1 MATRS
6 RKKSCWASSA
16 VLTKNFRLLELFQN
30 FRDVVDVIS
39 RQLPDLGRKTSFTWV
54 NKIPFIITRSGYK
67 NNTFTRARFD
77 ILSLV
82 SLFFQLHFL
91 PPPTRLLTLSQS
103 ERYFSLW
110 NSMHKHHNFHD
121 EVRFSSSLAALVSA
135 FAGSKLRESL
145 FDICTI
151 GVVWLVQA
159 ENQSSTMNEIRNSWL
174 KKEKH
179 SAHALQWNKGTS
191 SWNYRAYRF
200 YRTAE
205 ERKIQFRTGKY
216 LIKSGS

>member
-1 MATRS
+1 MSLTSWADKFPTR
-6 RKKSCWASSA
+6 
-16 VLTKNFRLLELFQN
+16 
-30 FRDVVDVIS
+30 
-39 RQLPDLGRKTSFTWV
+39 RKTSFTWA
-54 NKIPFIITRSGYK
+54 NKIPFIITRNGYE

-191 SWNYRAYRF
+191 RHETIELIAFIEQPKRGKFNSGR
-200 YRTAE
+200 
-205 ERKIQFRTGKY
+205 GKY